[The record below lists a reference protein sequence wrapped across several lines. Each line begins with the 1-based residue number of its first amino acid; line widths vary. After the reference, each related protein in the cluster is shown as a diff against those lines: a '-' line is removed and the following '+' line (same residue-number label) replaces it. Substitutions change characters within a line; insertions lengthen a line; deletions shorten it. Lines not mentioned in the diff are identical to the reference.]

1 MTTDLALSKTIA
13 HALRHDPYAYGLDPD
28 EHGWVSLPA
37 LLDAL
42 RTRSWPALSAAQV
55 ADLAAADAKG
65 RYEVA
70 GDRVRA
76 RYGHSFALQVRHAT
90 VAPPSRLL
98 HGTTQEAAARIL
110 TEGLRPMRR
119 QYVHL
124 STDAATARTVAS
136 RHRGRVVLLAVDAA
150 AAAAAGVLFHHP
162 SQSTWLSGPIAAQHL
177 SVLDG
182 DPTAHG

>member
-42 RTRSWPALSAAQV
+42 RTRSWPALTATQV
-55 ADLAAADAKG
+55 AALAAADAKG

-76 RYGHSFALQVRHAT
+76 RYGHSFALQVRHA
-90 VAPPSRLL
+90 
-98 HGTTQEAAARIL
+98 
-110 TEGLRPMRR
+110 
-119 QYVHL
+119 
-124 STDAATARTVAS
+124 TVAS